1 MRSCDTTSVVLGR
14 SRRAGAGLGVWWL
27 AQLAL
32 AALCFAKSAAAVPPG
47 QPFRLEYWAHGQCPD
62 AVEFARQIQTRA
74 PLLRPAEGDEP
85 ALGFYAELDARGG
98 SATGRLTARSP
109 DGREVKREVRGATCD
124 DVVTALALIAALAA
138 DPDQPVEAPRTH
150 VTRAARRGPTRSL
163 DSPPGDEPPP
173 EELSEPIVPELIP
186 RWTFGVGGGVEFDS
200 SIAPSPGS
208 GLGVAFDAEGPGGS
222 ALRPLFSLSANRASA
237 ATTQTAGGNA
247 AFTWLAFRLTGCPF
261 RWPEQ
266 TPLFIR
272 PCGFFDAG
280 DLEGNVS
287 LGALSSDVNHS
298 WFALGAFA
306 RIEALVGE
314 VVSFQ
319 LDGGVIAPLQHD
331 EFRAGDGAPLAFRIP
346 ATGIL
351 GRIGLSYRFQ

>member
-1 MRSCDTTSVVLGR
+1 MLGR
-14 SRRAGAGLGVWWL
+14 CSRGDRGLRGWL
-27 AQLAL
+27 AAQLAL
-32 AALCFAKSAAAVPPG
+32 GALCFSASAAAAPPG
-47 QPFRLEYWAHGQCPD
+47 QPFRLEYWARGQCPD
-62 AVEFARQIQTRA
+62 AIEFARQIQTRA
-74 PLLRPAEGDEP
+74 PLLRPAQGDEP

-150 VTRAARRGPTRSL
+150 VTRATRRGPTRNL
-163 DSPPGDEPPP
+163 DSPASDEPPP
-173 EELSEPIVPELIP
+173 EELSEPIVPELVP
-186 RWTFGVGGGVEFDS
+186 RWTFGIGGGVEFDS

-208 GLGVAFDAEGPGGS
+208 GLAVAFEAEGPGGS

-237 ATTQTAGGNA
+237 ATTQTEGGNA

-266 TPLFIR
+266 TPLFVR

-287 LGALSSDVNHS
+287 LGALSSDENHA

-314 VVSFQ
+314 VVSFE
-319 LDGGVIAPLQHD
+319 LDGGVTAPLLHD
-331 EFRAGDGAPLAFRIP
+331 EFRAGYGAPSAFRVP
-346 ATGIL
+346 SAGIL

>member
-1 MRSCDTTSVVLGR
+1 VKRGGS
-14 SRRAGAGLGVWWL
+14 GALVWGAAPLALGVL
-27 AQLAL
+27 CCATRAH
-32 AALCFAKSAAAVPPG
+32 AAPPG
-47 QPFRLEYWAHGQCPD
+47 QPFRLEYWARGLCPD

-138 DPDQPVEAPRTH
+138 DPDQPVEAPRTQA
-150 VTRAARRGPTRSL
+150 AARPVHRGAARESDGPWDDAAADPL
-163 DSPPGDEPPP
+163 
-173 EELSEPIVPELIP
+173 LEPIVPDPSE

-200 SIAPSPGS
+200 SIAPSPGY
-208 GLGVAFDAEGPGGS
+208 GLGVAFEAEGPGGS
-222 ALRPLFSLSANRASA
+222 AVRPFYSLSANRAA
-237 ATTQTAGGNA
+237 AASTQTGGGNA
-247 AFTWLAFRLTGCPF
+247 AFTWLAFRVTGCPF

-272 PCGFFDAG
+272 PCGFLDAG
-280 DLEGNVS
+280 ELEGNVS
-287 LGALSSDVNHS
+287 LDAQSHEATHA

-319 LDGGVIAPLQHD
+319 LDGGVIAPLEHD
-331 EFRAGDGAPLAFRIP
+331 EFRAGAGAPTAFQVP
-346 ATGIL
+346 SAGAL

>member
-1 MRSCDTTSVVLGR
+1 VKRGGS
-14 SRRAGAGLGVWWL
+14 GALVWGAAPLALGVL
-27 AQLAL
+27 CCATRAH
-32 AALCFAKSAAAVPPG
+32 AAPPG
-47 QPFRLEYWAHGQCPD
+47 QPFRLEYWARGLCPD

-138 DPDQPVEAPRTH
+138 DPDQPVEAPRTQA
-150 VTRAARRGPTRSL
+150 AARPVHRGAARESDGPWDDAAADPL
-163 DSPPGDEPPP
+163 
-173 EELSEPIVPELIP
+173 LEPIVPDP
-186 RWTFGVGGGVEFDS
+186 SDRW
-200 SIAPSPGS
+200 
-208 GLGVAFDAEGPGGS
+208 LGVAFEAEGPGGS
-222 ALRPLFSLSANRASA
+222 AVRPFYSLSANRAA
-237 ATTQTAGGNA
+237 AASTQTGGGNA
-247 AFTWLAFRLTGCPF
+247 AFTWLAFRVTGCPF

-272 PCGFFDAG
+272 PCGFLDAG
-280 DLEGNVS
+280 ELEGNVS
-287 LGALSSDVNHS
+287 LDAQSHEATHA

-319 LDGGVIAPLQHD
+319 LDGGVIAPLEHD
-331 EFRAGDGAPLAFRIP
+331 EFRAGAGAPTAFQVP
-346 ATGIL
+346 SAGAL